1 VADQKA
7 RGRTKRG
14 LEFLI
19 SYEGKRDAE
28 SEAVAYAFDG
38 KGGLL
43 AKATVEL
50 GVARLDLTDDQA
62 RGARII
68 LGPDL
73 AGKRSAEP
81 TLDSL
86 EHLGGYEPRFEFDA
100 KVRQYTFDPI
110 PEWILTS
117 WPWCSCR
124 VRGRVVRPVSV
135 NGIVTD
141 MPVCHAR
148 VHLCEVDPLYY
159 LIPRLPDEI
168 VLRIRDELLLA
179 IRRPFP
185 WPPPPDPAFR
195 FDPGVIDP
203 SPQNIA
209 AMNNLVETR
218 TALDPTA
225 EFAVSNDLLTAE
237 VARPGPSPFH
247 GGEQL
252 LAMDPAAVSGQ
263 VIDLDLTTRAYLTSG
278 STHVVRQGL
287 LASIDLIRPYL
298 CWWRWLWPYLYWCDE
313 MAVVETDAQGS
324 FDTTIWYS
332 CFGDKPDLYFW
343 AEFSIGGAWTTVY
356 DPGIRCATYW
366 DYACGTTV
374 TIRISDPRV
383 PWCAPLPTLPGL
395 QVGVVT
401 VGNNVSL
408 HEIQGQ
414 AGGVA
419 EGLTTDGRPFGASLE
434 PHVWFSNDNLL
445 AAGISH
451 YRWSYRRLGS
461 TGSWAA
467 MDRQVVRHYAWI
479 DAAGTLTF
487 KPFVLGPDPTPAIA
501 SLNLFKIQPTAAPA
515 GSYGWAPM
523 VDAREN
529 SASAFLLSHLLSAG
543 DPSAAAGKYEL
554 KLELFDSAGSTINW
568 TDAGVLPK
576 VPTIDGPFGPVT
588 VPMVAPAA
596 EHLLLDASGKTVGF
610 RLVVHV
616 DNNHCQ
622 AVIHPVSIAGSVM
635 DPCGFMKYSPASL
648 VHVSFLARHPN
659 DFATFSFGTY
669 RGSSGGVAAASA
681 SGSVHGPT
689 INLFTRDAASEWAKN
704 VPVADLLGQ
713 CVKAAFAETLYVA
726 ATATDGWSI
735 LTYLDAWGT
744 PLAYALEP

>member
-1 VADQKA
+1 MAEGKA

-14 LEFLI
+14 LEFHI
-19 SYEGKRDAE
+19 SYEGKPDAKP
-28 SEAVAYAFDG
+28 EAVAYAFDG
-38 KGGLL
+38 EGRLL
-43 AKATVEL
+43 AKATVER
-50 GVARLDLTDDQA
+50 GVASLDLTDDQA
-62 RGARII
+62 RGARIM

-73 AGKRSAEP
+73 AGKRSAEL

-86 EHLGGYEPRFEFDA
+86 EHLGGYEPRFEFDE
-100 KVRQYTFDPI
+100 KVRQYAFDPI
-110 PEWILTS
+110 PEWILTR

-124 VRGRVVRPVSV
+124 VRGKVVRPVSV

-185 WPPPPDPAFR
+185 WPPPPDPEFH

-203 SPQNIA
+203 SPENLA
-209 AMNNLVETR
+209 AMNSLAGTRGVRDEKVEFSLGDESLR
-218 TALDPTA
+218 ADVAGPAASLMSDLQRPMA
-225 EFAVSNDLLTAE
+225 MDSVDVAGRVSN
-237 VARPGPSPFH
+237 
-247 GGEQL
+247 
-252 LAMDPAAVSGQ
+252 
-263 VIDLDLTTRAYLTSG
+263 LDLTTRAYLTSG
-278 STHVVRQGL
+278 STHLVRQGL
-287 LASIDLIRPYL
+287 LSSIDLIRPYL

-313 MAVVETDAQGS
+313 MAVVETDAQGN

-374 TIRISDPRV
+374 TIRINDPRV

-414 AGGVA
+414 AGGAA
-419 EGLTTDGRPFGASLE
+419 EGLTTDGGPFGASLE

-461 TGSWAA
+461 TGSWSA
-467 MDRQVVRHYAWI
+467 MDRQVIRHYAWI

-487 KPFVLGPDPTPAIA
+487 KPFVLGPDPAPAIA
-501 SLNLFKIQPTAAPA
+501 SLSLFKIQPTAAPA

-529 SASAFLLSHLLSAG
+529 SASAFLLSHLLSGG
-543 DPSAAAGKYEL
+543 DAAAAAGKYEL
-554 KLELFDSAGSTINW
+554 KLELFDGAGTLINW

-576 VPTIDGPFGPVT
+576 VPTIDAPFGALT
-588 VPMVAPAA
+588 VPMVAPAP
-596 EHLLLDASGKTVGF
+596 EHLLLDANGKTVAF

-622 AVIHPVSIAGSVM
+622 AAIHPVSIAGAAM
-635 DPCGFMKYSPASL
+635 DPCGFIKYAPSSL

-659 DFATFSFGTY
+659 DFAMFSFGTY

-681 SGSVHGPT
+681 SGSVRGPT
-689 INLFTRDAASEWAKN
+689 INSFTRDAASEWVKD
-704 VPVADLLGQ
+704 VPVADLLAG

-726 ATATDGWSI
+726 AMATDGWSI
-735 LTYLDAWGT
+735 LTYLDASGT